1 MLYDC
6 LKIFHILSAALLITS
21 MAYSYNLWRYMHSPR
36 INAIISDRIQTQ
48 TWLIII
54 PLAIFQLASGFTMIS
69 IQNEDLSQSWIIG
82 SVVGFIMLVAGWFG
96 FLYFLLLAQQ
106 APTRSGEYARR
117 EKFFRRAQSMT
128 LFICASA
135 LLCMIFFMANK
146 TV

>member
-6 LKIFHILSAALLITS
+6 LKIFHIISATLLITS

-36 INAIISDRIQTQ
+36 VNAIISDRIQTQ

-54 PLAIFQLASGFTMIS
+54 PVAIIQLATGFTMIS
-69 IQNEDLSQSWIIG
+69 LQNEDLSQSWIIG
-82 SVVGFIMLVAGWFG
+82 SVVGFIMLVAGWFA

-106 APTRSGEYARR
+106 APAGRHQSAGR
-117 EKFFRRAQSMT
+117 EKFFRRAQSVT

-146 TV
+146 TA